1 MPAPQIAEEEKQAAL
16 QRADPSFLC
25 KMSERNV
32 PELYQALL
40 AHAGFLDA
48 QAFSRMHAD
57 EEKVRSDL
65 ESGLGIDPDDGL
77 AAKALLANLVA
88 VWASCRVTVEVHD
101 KAKASAEAASETW
114 LIASHEHD
122 DLRQAWEAAHYEL
135 EDFQCPSVAL
145 VSGRLEALEKN
156 LLQAEEMQDISSIAE
171 GEADSIDSR
180 IGSDGY
186 LRLRKT
192 AVKVALPTSP
202 EELQLRHTRL

>member
-40 AHAGFLDA
+40 AHAGFIDA
-48 QAFSRMHAD
+48 QAFSRIHAD

-65 ESGLGIDPDDGL
+65 ESGLGINPDDGL
-77 AAKALLANLVA
+77 AARALLANLVA
-88 VWASCRVTVEVHD
+88 VWAACRITVEVHD

-122 DLRQAWEAAHYEL
+122 DLRPQGFW
-135 EDFQCPSVAL
+135 PSFRYSIGIYSTSCQEPLASSL
-145 VSGRLEALEKN
+145 VYMCTVLWYSRWLRPV
-156 LLQAEEMQDISSIAE
+156 ISKHSSVE
-171 GEADSIDSR
+171 CDMW
-180 IGSDGY
+180 
-186 LRLRKT
+186 
-192 AVKVALPTSP
+192 VTS
-202 EELQLRHTRL
+202 